1 VGVVAVED
9 VIDAFMAVWQRGRPG
24 ERYICNG
31 ENLLFGDLFAMIA
44 REAGARP
51 PSIRLPKGVT
61 IAIGR
66 TGDLLEAIGLPSPLE
81 SETARAAVL
90 YHWFDASKA
99 KSELGLRFKPAA
111 QAIAASV
118 RWMRDYGRL
127 PGPRRN

>member
-1 VGVVAVED
+1 
-9 VIDAFMAVWQRGRPG
+9 
-24 ERYICNG
+24 
-31 ENLLFGDLFAMIA
+31 
-44 REAGARP
+44 
-51 PSIRLPKGVT
+51 VT

-127 PGPRRN
+127 PGPRRI